1 MWLTCDQDKGTGLE
15 EDQEE
20 TGLYSV
26 EDGDDSDPLPQWL
39 TEVTSLFPFK
49 SFYVW
54 AESSEV
60 VLGGPQIAGILNKR
74 QLSFTSTFV
83 STDFESCEQWDPIQ

>member
-1 MWLTCDQDKGTGLE
+1 MWLTCDQDKGAGLE

-39 TEVTSLFPFK
+39 TEVTFPFFFK
-49 SFYVW
+49 TFM
-54 AESSEV
+54 ASSIF
-60 VLGGPQIAGILNKR
+60 GGGCKGTKL
-74 QLSFTSTFV
+74 
-83 STDFESCEQWDPIQ
+83 TDFPDCGHSD